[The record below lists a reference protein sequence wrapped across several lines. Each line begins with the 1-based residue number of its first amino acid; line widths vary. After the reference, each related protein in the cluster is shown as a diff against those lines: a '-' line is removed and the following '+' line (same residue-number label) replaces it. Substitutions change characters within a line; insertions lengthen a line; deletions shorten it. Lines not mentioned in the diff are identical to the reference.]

1 MSKPF
6 SIADLALLHEIG
18 AGTIITGQP
27 ELCALIADASAEIE
41 RLQGKNTE
49 QREALKLSVEL
60 INRQS
65 VLKDENTRMRAVFSK
80 CAVALGNGAAID
92 PRVSIGFLELFP
104 LEVHAVVR
112 RLTENKD
119 SAP

>member
-1 MSKPF
+1 MSEPF
-6 SIADLALLHEIG
+6 SVGDLALLHEI
-18 AGTIITGQP
+18 
-27 ELCALIADASAEIE
+27 E
-41 RLQGKNTE
+41 RLRNKNTE
-49 QREALKLSVEL
+49 QREALKLSVEM
-60 INRQS
+60 INRLT

-80 CAVALGNGAAID
+80 CAIALGNGAFLH
-92 PRVSIGFLELFP
+92 PEVSIGFLEVFP

>member
-1 MSKPF
+1 MSEPF
-6 SIADLALLHEIG
+6 SVGDLALLHEI
-18 AGTIITGQP
+18 
-27 ELCALIADASAEIE
+27 E
-41 RLQGKNTE
+41 RLRNKNTE
-49 QREALKLSVEL
+49 QREALKLSVEM
-60 INRQS
+60 INRLT

-80 CAVALGNGAAID
+80 CAIALGNGAVID
-92 PRVSIGFLELFP
+92 PDASIGFLEVFP